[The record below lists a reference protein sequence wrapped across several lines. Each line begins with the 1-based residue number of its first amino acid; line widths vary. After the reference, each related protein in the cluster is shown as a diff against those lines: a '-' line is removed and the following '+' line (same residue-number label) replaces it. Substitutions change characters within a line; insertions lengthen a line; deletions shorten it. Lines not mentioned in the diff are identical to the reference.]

1 VVLFAVLCG
10 GWYVFAQSADPAQV
24 AHDVVAECAHDAP
37 TMAAC
42 YEQEVPNLYPKLSLP
57 AVFDVVR
64 DIRAEDKTYQFCHV
78 LAHKLGERLVA
89 EDPDKWLDLIPLN
102 PRDGLCSNG
111 FVHGVI
117 GGRFRAE
124 VLSDATLEKVLPDFS
139 LACEAHSGWTPT
151 SFDRANCYHSMG
163 HLFVF
168 ITDADIDKA
177 FSLCE
182 RAVPEDT
189 RRMCVQGVFMQI
201 YQPLEPDDF
210 LLIEKMQDKPAT
222 TTVRQYCAGFSK
234 NPLYQGSCLEES
246 WPFFRTSVVDG
257 TGVKAYCSGY
267 PNKEE
272 ENYCYLGVSSIVG
285 RMQLSNPDAA
295 ISACNN
301 FPQERQATCF
311 GFAAQAQ
318 IEESHSAGQKAVAIC
333 QLPRGPL
340 QRRVLSNWQN
350 THSLFLA
357 RRPREVRFVRC
368 CPMSTKK
375 HVFKNN
381 NNTGSSV
388 FIAPG
393 CGGERAQ

>member
-1 VVLFAVLCG
+1 MKTYIQLTAVVVFAVLCG

-24 AHDVVAECAHDAP
+24 AHDVVAECAHTTDH
-37 TMAAC
+37 TSC

-78 LAHKLGERLVA
+78 LAHKIGERLVA

-111 FVHGVI
+111 FIHGVI

-124 VLSDATLEKVLPDFS
+124 VLSDATLEKFLPDFKM
-139 LACEAHSGWTPT
+139 ACEAHSGWTPT

-168 ITDADIDKA
+168 ITDAHIDKA
-177 FSLCE
+177 LSLCE

-333 QLPRGPL
+333 QAASGPIAAACIEQLAEHALFIFGETPERSAFCALLPNEYQKTCL
-340 QRRVLSNWQN
+340 QKQ
-350 THSLFLA
+350 
-357 RRPREVRFVRC
+357 
-368 CPMSTKK
+368 
-375 HVFKNN
+375 
-381 NNTGSSV
+381 
-388 FIAPG
+388 
-393 CGGERAQ
+393 Q